1 LGDVL
6 AAAAK
11 APTLEGSKASFP
23 SGVEAKPSSF
33 AVLATM
39 VAAAAATAN
48 EASEIPQRGGTAA

>member
-1 LGDVL
+1 L